1 MPTLNLLEEKITN
14 LQNSLIELQTQTA
27 FMENTIDVLND
38 IVTNQSQQ
46 LADQQRMLQLLYQ
59 KLNALPMI
67 AKFSRLTCSQINHR
81 IISHKKTN

>member
-59 KLNALPMI
+59 KLNALPND
-67 AKFSRLTCSQINHR
+67 SQIQQSDLFADKPPHY
-81 IISHKKTN
+81 

>member
-59 KLNALPMI
+59 KLNALPND
-67 AKFSRLTCSQINHR
+67 SQIQPFDLFADKPPHY
-81 IISHKKTN
+81 